1 MILVTSL
8 PMRLLST
15 IIIALRALRRNK
27 MRSTLTALGMII
39 GVGAVITTVSLGSGA
54 KATVEAQIASLGQN
68 LITVFP
74 GNFTTGGVRG
84 GWGSASSLTVEDAE
98 SIKLEVPGVIGASP
112 TTRDYTQLIAGGL
125 NWRSLI
131 QGESADFPSIRAWP
145 LAYGDFYTD
154 QDVRTT
160 AKVCVIGNTVA
171 EQLYPGIDPI
181 GQTLRVRNIPL
192 RIVGVLS
199 AKGFNA
205 GGQDQDDIV
214 IIPYTT
220 AMKRV
225 TKRDRISAI
234 TVQAQN
240 ENVMKRV
247 QNDINDLLQQRRKGR
262 EPDYTVVNQI
272 EIAEAANK
280 SSETMRMLILA
291 VAVVSLVVGGIGIM
305 NIMLVS
311 VTERTREIGIRMA
324 VGAHGKDILLQ
335 FLTEAVVLSV
345 LGGTLGIL
353 LGFAASQTIAVWKH
367 WPVLVSTPA
376 VVVSF
381 AFSALI
387 GIFFGFYPAR
397 KAAQLDPIDALRYE

>member
-1 MILVTSL
+1 
-8 PMRLLST
+8 MRLLST

-74 GNFTTGGVRG
+74 GNFTSGGVRG

-98 SIKLEVPGVIGASP
+98 SIKLEVPGVIGVSP

-145 LAYGDFYTD
+145 LAYGDFYTE

-192 RIVGVLS
+192 RIVGVLG

-353 LGFAASQTIAVWKH
+353 LGFAASQTIAIWKH

>member
-1 MILVTSL
+1 
-8 PMRLLST
+8 MRILST

-74 GNFTTGGVRG
+74 GTNNTGGVRG
-84 GWGSASSLTVEDAE
+84 GWGSASSLTVDDSDA
-98 SIKLEVPGVIGASP
+98 IKLEVPGVVGTSP

-131 QGESADFPSIRAWP
+131 QGESADFPAIRAWP
-145 LAYGDFYTD
+145 LAYGDFFTE

-160 AKVCVIGNTVA
+160 AKVCVIGNTIA

-192 RIVGVLS
+192 RIVGVLT
-199 AKGFNA
+199 AKGFNS
-205 GGQDQDDIV
+205 GGMDQDELV
-214 IIPYTT
+214 VIPYTT

-234 TVQAQN
+234 TIQAQN

-247 QNDINDLLQQRRKGR
+247 QNDITDLLQQRRKGR

-345 LGGTLGIL
+345 LGGSLGIL

>member
-1 MILVTSL
+1 
-8 PMRLLST
+8 MRLLST

-74 GNFTTGGVRG
+74 GNFTSGGVRG

-98 SIKLEVPGVIGASP
+98 SIKLEVPGVIGTSP

-131 QGESADFPSIRAWP
+131 QGESADFPAIRAWP
-145 LAYGDFYTD
+145 LAYGDFYTE

-192 RIVGVLS
+192 RIVGVLG

>member
-1 MILVTSL
+1 
-8 PMRLLST
+8 MRLLST

-84 GWGSASSLTVEDAE
+84 GWGSASSLTVDDAE
-98 SIKLEVPGVIGASP
+98 AIKLEVPGVIGVSP

-145 LAYGDFYTD
+145 LAYGDFYTE

-192 RIVGVLS
+192 RIVAVLGP
-199 AKGFNA
+199 KGFNA
-205 GGQDQDDIV
+205 GG
-214 IIPYTT
+214 
-220 AMKRV
+220 
-225 TKRDRISAI
+225 
-234 TVQAQN
+234 
-240 ENVMKRV
+240 
-247 QNDINDLLQQRRKGR
+247 
-262 EPDYTVVNQI
+262 
-272 EIAEAANK
+272 
-280 SSETMRMLILA
+280 
-291 VAVVSLVVGGIGIM
+291 
-305 NIMLVS
+305 
-311 VTERTREIGIRMA
+311 
-324 VGAHGKDILLQ
+324 
-335 FLTEAVVLSV
+335 
-345 LGGTLGIL
+345 
-353 LGFAASQTIAVWKH
+353 
-367 WPVLVSTPA
+367 
-376 VVVSF
+376 
-381 AFSALI
+381 
-387 GIFFGFYPAR
+387 
-397 KAAQLDPIDALRYE
+397 

>member
-1 MILVTSL
+1 
-8 PMRLLST
+8 MRLLST

>member
-1 MILVTSL
+1 
-8 PMRLLST
+8 MRLLST

-74 GNFTTGGVRG
+74 GTNNSGGVRG
-84 GWGSASSLTVEDAE
+84 GWGSATSLTVDDAE
-98 SIKLEVPGVIGASP
+98 SIKLEVPGVTGVSP

-131 QGESADFPSIRAWP
+131 QGESADFPAIRAWP
-145 LAYGDFYTD
+145 LAYGDFFTE

-192 RIVGVLS
+192 RIVGVLA
-199 AKGFNA
+199 AKGFNSF
-205 GGQDQDDIV
+205 GQDQDEIV
-214 IIPYTT
+214 VIPYTT

-247 QNDINDLLQQRRKGR
+247 QNDINDLLQQRRRGR

-353 LGFAASQTIAVWKH
+353 LGFASSQTIAVWKH

>member
-1 MILVTSL
+1 
-8 PMRLLST
+8 MRLLTT

-39 GVGAVITTVSLGSGA
+39 GVGAVITTVNLGNGA
-54 KATVEAQIASLGQN
+54 KALVEAQIASLGQN
-68 LITVFP
+68 LVTVFP
-74 GNFTTGGVRG
+74 GANNSGGGRG
-84 GWGSASSLTVEDAE
+84 GWGSASSLTVDDAE
-98 SIKLEVPGVIGASP
+98 AIKLEIPGVIGVSP

-145 LAYGDFYTD
+145 LAYGDFFTE

-160 AKVCVIGNTVA
+160 AKVCVIGNTIA
-171 EQLYPGIDPI
+171 EQLYPDIDPV

-192 RIVGVLS
+192 RIVGVLA
-199 AKGFNA
+199 AKGFNSF
-205 GGQDQDDIV
+205 GQDQDEIV
-214 IIPYTT
+214 VIPYTT

-225 TKRDRISAI
+225 TKRDRITAI

-240 ENVMKRV
+240 EQVMKRV
-247 QNDINDLLQQRRKGR
+247 QSDISDLLQQRRKGR

-280 SSETMRMLILA
+280 SSETMRWLILS
-291 VAVVSLVVGGIGIM
+291 VAIVSLIVGGIGIM

-324 VGAHGKDILLQ
+324 VGAHGSNVLFQ
-335 FLTEAVVLSV
+335 FLIEATVLSV
-345 LGGTLGIL
+345 LGGGIGIL
-353 LGFAASQTIAVWKH
+353 LGIIASQILSHYTGWSIAVSIPWI
-367 WPVLVSTPA
+367 LVAS
-376 VVVSF
+376 VG
-381 AFSALI
+381 SALI

-397 KAAQLDPIDALRYE
+397 KAARLDPIDALRYE

>member
-1 MILVTSL
+1 
-8 PMRLLST
+8 
-15 IIIALRALRRNK
+15 

-74 GNFTTGGVRG
+74 GANNTGGVRG
-84 GWGSASSLTVEDAE
+84 GWGSASSLTVDDAE
-98 SIKLEVPGVIGASP
+98 SIKQEVPGVTGVSP

-131 QGESADFPSIRAWP
+131 QGESADFPAIRAWP
-145 LAYGDFYTD
+145 LAYGDFFTE

-160 AKVCVIGNTVA
+160 AKVCVIGNTIA
-171 EQLYPGIDPI
+171 EQLYPGIDPV

-192 RIVGVLS
+192 RITGVLA
-199 AKGFNA
+199 AKGFNSF
-205 GGQDQDDIV
+205 GQDQDEIV
-214 IIPYTT
+214 VIPYTT

-234 TVQAQN
+234 TVQAQS
-240 ENVMKRV
+240 EQVMKRV

-353 LGFAASQTIAVWKH
+353 LGFAASQTIAVWKQ

>member
-1 MILVTSL
+1 
-8 PMRLLST
+8 
-15 IIIALRALRRNK
+15 
-27 MRSTLTALGMII
+27 
-39 GVGAVITTVSLGSGA
+39 
-54 KATVEAQIASLGQN
+54 
-68 LITVFP
+68 
-74 GNFTTGGVRG
+74 
-84 GWGSASSLTVEDAE
+84 
-98 SIKLEVPGVIGASP
+98 
-112 TTRDYTQLIAGGL
+112 
-125 NWRSLI
+125 
-131 QGESADFPSIRAWP
+131 
-145 LAYGDFYTD
+145 
-154 QDVRTT
+154 
-160 AKVCVIGNTVA
+160 
-171 EQLYPGIDPI
+171 
-181 GQTLRVRNIPL
+181 
-192 RIVGVLS
+192 
-199 AKGFNA
+199 
-205 GGQDQDDIV
+205 
-214 IIPYTT
+214 
-220 AMKRV
+220 MKRV

-262 EPDYTVVNQI
+262 DPDYTVVNQI

-335 FLTEAVVLSV
+335 FLTV

>member
-1 MILVTSL
+1 
-8 PMRLLST
+8 MRILST

-27 MRSTLTALGMII
+27 MRSALTALGMII
-39 GVGAVITTVSLGSGA
+39 GVGAVIVTVSLGSGA

-74 GNFTTGGVRG
+74 GNFTSGGVRG
-84 GWGSASSLTVEDAE
+84 GWGSATSLTVDDAE
-98 SIKLEVPGVIGASP
+98 AIKLEVPGVIGVSP
-112 TTRDYTQLIAGGL
+112 TTRDFTQLIAGGL

-131 QGESADFPSIRAWP
+131 QGESADFLSIRSWP
-145 LAYGDFYTD
+145 LAYGDFFTE

-160 AKVCVIGNTVA
+160 AKVCVIGNTIA

-192 RIVGVLS
+192 RVVGVLT

-205 GGQDQDDIV
+205 GGQDQDEV
-214 IIPYTT
+214 VVIPYTT

-225 TKRDRISAI
+225 TKRDRISQI
-234 TVQAQN
+234 TIQAQN

-247 QNDINDLLQQRRKGR
+247 QNDINDLLQQRRNGR

-353 LGFAASQTIAVWKH
+353 LGFASSQTIAIWKH

-376 VVVSF
+376 VMVSF